1 MGVVDCSFLSLQS
14 TQLSQAI
21 QIQMNIFIVIFNAIC
36 AVSIMI
42 PSMAAGSV
50 VTLFGSAPGSD
61 DAGVIL
67 WSAKYA
73 FSMKADQIPKIGLL
87 LVFFLLK
94 SLHFWDFS

>member
-61 DAGVIL
+61 YVIIL
-67 WSAKYA
+67 YTSALY
-73 FSMKADQIPKIGLL
+73 IILILL
-87 LVFFLLK
+87 
-94 SLHFWDFS
+94 